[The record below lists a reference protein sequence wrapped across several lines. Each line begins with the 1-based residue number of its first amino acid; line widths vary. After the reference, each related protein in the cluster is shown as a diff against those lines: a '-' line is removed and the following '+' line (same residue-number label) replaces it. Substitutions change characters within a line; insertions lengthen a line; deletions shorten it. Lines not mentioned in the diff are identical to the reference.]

1 MNVWEPFTKLGEKWM
16 CLIGEDI
23 ELLKKI
29 SDILEIE
36 KQKYEGLDIF
46 PPCPLIFNT
55 FTHIQ
60 PDEIKIVILGQDCY
74 HKKNQAIGRCFAVEN
89 NIKNPPSLRNIIK
102 EVKSDTG
109 CELQDSSLL
118 HWNTQGV
125 LLLNTALTVTESCP
139 GSHLHIWK
147 PFIMK
152 LLEKLNR
159 QNPSIIYLLWG
170 KFSQNLY
177 QQLDYKTQ
185 YNLTASHPS
194 PLSANR
200 GGWFGSR
207 HFTKAN
213 EILKQQNKIPIQWY
227 SNI

>member
-1 MNVWEPFTKLGEKWM
+1 MNIWESFTKVDQQWKD
-16 CLIGEDI
+16 LIGEDI
-23 ELLKKI
+23 ELLKNI
-29 SDILEIE
+29 SNMLEIE
-36 KQKYEGLDIF
+36 KQKYVGMEIF

-74 HKKNQAIGRCFAVEN
+74 HKKDQAIGRCFAVEN
-89 NIKNPPSLRNIIK
+89 DIKTPPSLRNILK
-102 EVKSDTG
+102 EVKSDTA
-109 CELQDSSLL
+109 CELHDSSLL

-125 LLLNTALTVTESCP
+125 LLLNTALTVRESCP

-147 PFIMK
+147 PFIIK

-177 QQLDYKTQ
+177 QQLEYKTQ
-185 YNLTASHPS
+185 YSLTANHPS

-200 GGWFGSR
+200 GGWFGCR
-207 HFTKAN
+207 HFTKSN
-213 EILKQQNKIPIQWY
+213 EILIQQNKNPIQWY